1 MYPRMASDRSREIRS
16 ASWNL
21 SCHKFLK
28 ALVVH
33 QFNLKSA
40 TNRIGFIT
48 AVKDAAIVAFRKL
61 ARKRKLKMVVGP
73 LRPEIALPLD
83 ENLSPFAF
91 GPLHFPLCIWPFA
104 FGPLHLAL
112 CIWQVIDFSSSM
124 IHFLAQI
131 STPPGSCR
139 PRVLQLHW
147 RPTSCR

>member
-1 MYPRMASDRSREIRS
+1 MGQCYGTDPYADAFRCIPGWRLTVPERSGQLHGIFLAIS
-16 ASWNL
+16 
-21 SCHKFLK
+21 FLK

-48 AVKDAAIVAFRKL
+48 AVKDPAVVAFRKL

-91 GPLHFPLCIWPFA
+91 D
-104 FGPLHLAL
+104 PLHLTL
-112 CIWQVIDFSSSM
+112 CI
-124 IHFLAQI
+124 
-131 STPPGSCR
+131 
-139 PRVLQLHW
+139 
-147 RPTSCR
+147 